1 MNIKKNKQSNNTIY
15 YKERTNNR
23 HSIFSTFDLLKDLKK
38 CLCYSL
44 LFFVSAFCI
53 CFVYKKQLYY
63 FITKPIITI
72 INNNDAVLIYTNI
85 FETFYTDMSVCGYIA
100 FFISIPFFLFCI
112 YRFFAPSLYKN
123 EKKVVI
129 LLSICGVFM
138 ICLSFVLFYFFI
150 FPQAINFFVVQDI
163 QTDQQMAK
171 PFFKISEYISTFFH
185 FTIGFA
191 IVFQAPLLLF
201 GLVKF
206 GLIKNDFL
214 SKNRRIAIVII
225 FIISAIITPPDV
237 ISQIVCAFVLMVI
250 YELTNIFIKAMR

>member
-1 MNIKKNKQSNNTIY
+1 MNTKIKNNKLNSNKHLNKTFANNKTFSQS
-15 YKERTNNR
+15 
-23 HSIFSTFDLLKDLKK
+23 SLLLDLKK
-38 CLCYSL
+38 CLLYSL
-44 LFFVSAFCI
+44 LFFVATFVV
-53 CFVYKKQLYY
+53 CFVYKKPLYD
-63 FITKPIITI
+63 FITKPIIKI
-72 INNNDAVLIYTNI
+72 IKNNDALLIYTNL
-85 FETFYTDMSVCGYIA
+85 FETFYADMSVCGYFA
-100 FFISIPFFLFCI
+100 FFISIPAFLCFA

-123 EKKVVI
+123 EKRIVI
-129 LLSICGVFM
+129 LLSICGIIM
-138 ICLSFVLFYFFI
+138 MLLSFCLFYFFI

-163 QTDQQMAK
+163 QTNQQMAK

-214 SKNRRIAIVII
+214 SKNRRVAIVII

-237 ISQIVCAFVLMVI
+237 FSQVVCAFVLMVI
-250 YELTNIFIKAMR
+250 YELTNIFIKSVK

>member
-1 MNIKKNKQSNNTIY
+1 MNKMKRNKTLKNLKYKSGKIKNVSK
-15 YKERTNNR
+15 
-23 HSIFSTFDLLKDLKK
+23 FSTFDLLKDLKK
-38 CLCYSL
+38 YLFYSL